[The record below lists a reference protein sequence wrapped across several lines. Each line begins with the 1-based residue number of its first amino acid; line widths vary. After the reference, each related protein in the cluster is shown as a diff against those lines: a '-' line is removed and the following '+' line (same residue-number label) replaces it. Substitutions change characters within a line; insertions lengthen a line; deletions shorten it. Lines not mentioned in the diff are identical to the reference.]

1 MVNLE
6 RKELLQYDISH
17 DKTEKDVR
25 FISEQIETHLRERFN
40 VLLSTVEYG
49 IVDGHLVRG
58 GTREPFIN
66 SIKRGRDIIQIIS
79 QNVIDFNRENAE
91 VTGFKKIDSL
101 MSNPETPL
109 GSKALSISLRGEKG
123 SKYGHNFYDLF
134 TLKERDG
141 RRYVE
146 LLRYSSALRA
156 QDYIERFG
164 FYPENFLKAE
174 DFLANPIFIT
184 DVLITPEQIHKMLH
198 KEHKYMTISDFEEI
212 WNGVQPAVK
221 NYLLNRDANSFN
233 AILNF
238 ADRVWESQKNKER
251 GNKFIDYVAYA
262 PTQAMLR
269 NLGNQPVRQASGGC
283 PGKSGADM
291 NNAPFSVAEFSSL
304 GKDRGYNFDH
314 EGVCIVCHSGPKALG
329 PCEICEECTIK
340 IEKEEELGIAA

>member
-25 FISEQIETHLRERFN
+25 FISKQIETHLRERFN

-49 IVDGHLVRG
+49 IMDGHLVRE

-91 VTGFKKIDSL
+91 VTGFEKIDSL
-101 MSNPETPL
+101 MSNPEVPL

-123 SKYGHNFYDLF
+123 SKYGHNFYDIF

-146 LLRYSSALRA
+146 LLRYSSALKA

-164 FYPENFLKAE
+164 FDPDNFSKAE

-184 DVLITPEQIHKMLH
+184 DVLITPEQIHKTLH
-198 KEHKYMTISDFEEI
+198 KDHKYMTTSDFEEI

-221 NYLLNRDANSFN
+221 NYLFNRDANSFN
-233 AILNF
+233 AILNL
-238 ADRVWESQKNKER
+238 ADRVWD
-251 GNKFIDYVAYA
+251 GFVDYVAYA

-269 NLGNQPVRQASGGC
+269 NLGDQPVRQAVGGC

-291 NNAPFSVAEFSSL
+291 NNSLFSVAEFSSL

-314 EGVCIVCHSGPKALG
+314 EGVCVVCNSGPKALG